1 MTLDGTLSKLERARQ
16 QVQAALDS
24 KRRVEIRY
32 VYRSPAKAA
41 QGAIE
46 RAIAS
51 GRPVPV
57 DALAQAHA
65 NAPRVV
71 KALAQE
77 YAGHEKVEII
87 FIHND
92 GESLADAFVAPV
104 EEIPDVDE
112 QEARRAF
119 ESAVDAAW
127 RAHHAPVIHPDSGQ
141 SAFAGRAPVPASA
154 AQGRDASGANA
165 LGAGGFSAKLYE
177 AFTGHAP
184 PGDEQARFS
193 RRAPEPLEPR
203 PDEAARLKESALEQ
217 LDRVFKHPGTVSWW
231 HKTVGTMRNLA
242 ERQPLFKPV
251 YEAAQQFIDD
261 VSHFANDAAD
271 FAPRL
276 LPRLESWRD
285 LGKRAVSAADS
296 RAVAAPLFE
305 GTLSYTRGKDGSL
318 AQTDNVD
325 AAGVVFTDAEL
336 KGRFGLTPAQ
346 IELYRQARA
355 AIDRSIDTTARADI
369 LRLAGRDFAHLRQA
383 VMDAPDLR
391 AAAVQ
396 VVEAM
401 QEMMPH

>member
-1 MTLDGTLSKLERARQ
+1 MLF
-16 QVQAALDS
+16 
-24 KRRVEIRY
+24 
-32 VYRSPAKAA
+32 RS
-41 QGAIE
+41 IE
-46 RAIAS
+46 CAIAS

-57 DALAQAHA
+57 DVLAQAHA

-71 KALAQE
+71 KALARE
-77 YAGHEKVEII
+77 YAGHEKVQV
-87 FIHND
+87 FAIHND
-92 GESLADAFVAPV
+92 GDSIADARLMRV

-112 QEARRAF
+112 QDARRQF
-119 ESAVDAAW
+119 ERAVDAAYR
-127 RAHHAPVIHPDSGQ
+127 RANPATALERAARDGRLDDDAGGSGARQ
-141 SAFAGRAPVPASA
+141 TQRAQVPASS
-154 AQGRDASGANA
+154 QGRRAQQDSDA

-296 RAVAAPLFE
+296 QAVAAPLFE

-318 AQTDNVD
+318 VKTDNVD

-355 AIDRSIDTTARADI
+355 AIDRSIE
-369 LRLAGRDFAHLRQA
+369 LRDRKS
-383 VMDAPDLR
+383 
-391 AAAVQ
+391 
-396 VVEAM
+396 VV
-401 QEMMPH
+401 

>member
-1 MTLDGTLSKLERARQ
+1 MRWLRDGLLRFADTKKFPALFESASGRRLPGTALQNKPGTARILTEKNLAGWRRANPDAGAPGDAPAQAAWDFGGRSVQQLQRDYAQLPGTDAGHVIDVDMVRELSPQYRADRSQAARIHRAASDLSKELFAQALARPVAQGRDPVAVFTAGGGGSGKSTAIRHLMGEGRADVTLDGTLSKLERARQ

-24 KRRVEIRY
+24 GRDVQIRY

-57 DALAQAHA
+57 DVLAQAHA

-127 RAHHAPVIHPDSGQ
+127 RAHHAPVIHPDPGQ

-154 AQGRDASGANA
+154 AQ
-165 LGAGGFSAKLYE
+165 
-177 AFTGHAP
+177 
-184 PGDEQARFS
+184 
-193 RRAPEPLEPR
+193 
-203 PDEAARLKESALEQ
+203 
-217 LDRVFKHPGTVSWW
+217 
-231 HKTVGTMRNLA
+231 RNL
-242 ERQPLFKPV
+242 
-251 YEAAQQFIDD
+251 
-261 VSHFANDAAD
+261 
-271 FAPRL
+271 
-276 LPRLESWRD
+276 
-285 LGKRAVSAADS
+285 
-296 RAVAAPLFE
+296 
-305 GTLSYTRGKDGSL
+305 
-318 AQTDNVD
+318 TDRKS
-325 AAGVVFTDAEL
+325 VV
-336 KGRFGLTPAQ
+336 
-346 IELYRQARA
+346 
-355 AIDRSIDTTARADI
+355 
-369 LRLAGRDFAHLRQA
+369 
-383 VMDAPDLR
+383 
-391 AAAVQ
+391 
-396 VVEAM
+396 
-401 QEMMPH
+401 